1 MDYVKEVRQHLQKV
15 KNIHEQ
21 VFYFHAHTYYDHN
34 SAEKR
39 QLCWDFCE
47 KLKDAFKGNP
57 HVEVHTFQETAV
69 SISLLLPT
77 ECHVILIYTRGKYF
91 IKNVT
96 VNIRSEKKN
105 LPSFLRKK

>member
-1 MDYVKEVRQHLQKV
+1 LDLGLGKKFGKSYENLKKGDGLRERTQHLQKV

-47 KLKDAFKGNP
+47 KLKDAFEGNP

-69 SISLLLPT
+69 SRSLLLPT
-77 ECHVILIYTRGKYF
+77 
-91 IKNVT
+91 
-96 VNIRSEKKN
+96 
-105 LPSFLRKK
+105 